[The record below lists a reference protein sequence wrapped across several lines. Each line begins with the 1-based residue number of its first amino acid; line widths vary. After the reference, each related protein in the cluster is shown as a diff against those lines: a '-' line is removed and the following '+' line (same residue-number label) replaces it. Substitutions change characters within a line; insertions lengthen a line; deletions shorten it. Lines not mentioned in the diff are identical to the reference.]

1 MPPLTEYELERQAN
15 IERNRRI
22 LKELGL
28 YDGLEVAPSRAKAV
42 SIDIFLYNAKLAL
55 SNICLC

>member
-15 IERNRRI
+15 IERNKRI

-28 YDGLEVAPSRAKAV
+28 DDGLKVAPSRAKTV
-42 SIDIFLYNAKLAL
+42 SIGKFLYNAKLAL